1 MEGVKAY
8 IKLLSGMICALV
20 YGFVWI
26 LVKDEIVAWRRTS
39 IFDLPFWVYL
49 WFLVHILGV
58 VIIFIW
64 AWWY

>member
-8 IKLLSGMICALV
+8 IKVLSIMICALV

-26 LVKDEIVAWRRTS
+26 LVKDEIEAWRRTS

-64 AWWY
+64 AWCY

>member
-8 IKLLSGMICALV
+8 IRLLSMMICVLV
-20 YGFVWI
+20 YGFIWI
-26 LVKDEIVAWRRTS
+26 LVKDEIKAWHRTT
-39 IFDLPFWVYL
+39 IFDLPVWVYL

-64 AWWY
+64 AWCY

>member
-8 IKLLSGMICALV
+8 IRLMTGMICVLV

-26 LVKDEIVAWRRTS
+26 LVKDEIESWRRTS
-39 IFDLPFWVYL
+39 IFDLPVWVLL

-64 AWWY
+64 AWCY

>member
-8 IKLLSGMICALV
+8 IKLLSGMICVLV

-26 LVKDEIVAWRRTS
+26 LVKDEIESWRRTS

-58 VIIFIW
+58 IIIFIW
-64 AWWY
+64 AWCY

>member
-8 IKLLSGMICALV
+8 IKLLSMMIGVLV

-26 LVKDEIVAWRRTS
+26 LVKDEIAAWSRTS
-39 IFDLPFWVYL
+39 IFDLPFWVCL
-49 WFLVHILGV
+49 WFFVHILGV

-64 AWWY
+64 AWCY

>member
-8 IKLLSGMICALV
+8 IRLLSIMICALV

-26 LVKDEIVAWRRTS
+26 LVKDEIKAWRRTS
-39 IFDLPFWVYL
+39 IFDLPVLVNL
-49 WFLVHILGV
+49 WFFVHILGV

-64 AWWY
+64 AWCY